1 MFVHHKK
8 KQAVE
13 LAVFFYPWYKLWP
26 KIYVGLYYYKK
37 LTLHLSVG
45 QCVHI
50 TLDGML
56 WMECFCNTDN
66 KYKYICTT

>member
-8 KQAVE
+8 KRAVE

-37 LTLHLSVG
+37 LKEIDFTLKCGTMCTYFIGRYAV
-45 QCVHI
+45 
-50 TLDGML
+50 DGMFL
-56 WMECFCNTDN
+56 
-66 KYKYICTT
+66 